1 METFHL
7 DRPRSVAET
16 VRILHREKDA
26 TVIAGGTDLVTLL
39 RDGVAAPGRL
49 VDVSQLGLDRIAWRR
64 DGGVRIGAL
73 SSNAVTDSRL
83 AREYPVVT
91 EALRAGAS
99 PQIRGMATFGGN
111 LLQRT
116 RCRYFRLPEFA
127 CNKRAPGSGCS
138 AIDGDGAGQAIFGT
152 SSSCTAVHPSDLAVA
167 LRAVDAVVI
176 AHSHR
181 GSREIPLDEFHLLPG
196 DTPHRESTLRP
207 DELITAIDLPAR
219 AHSRHSHYLKFR
231 DRASFAFA
239 LSSAAVALELRAGT
253 VREARIVLGGVAP
266 APWRA
271 VAAERALTGGR
282 LTPAAITA
290 AADAATEGATPGK
303 DNGYKVELVRR
314 VVRRALTELGER

>member
-7 DRPRSVAET
+7 DRPRSVAEA

-39 RDGVAAPGRL
+39 RDGVATPHRL
-49 VDVSQLGLDRIAWRR
+49 VDVSLLGLDRIEWRR

-73 SSNAVTDSRL
+73 YSNAVADSRL

-99 PQIRGMATFGGN
+99 AQIRGMATLGGN
-111 LLQRT
+111 ISQRT

-138 AIDGDGAGQAIFGT
+138 AIEGDGSGQAIFGT

-176 AHSHR
+176 AQSQR
-181 GSREIPLDEFHLLPG
+181 GSREIPMDEFHLLPG
-196 DTPHRESTLRP
+196 DTPHRETTLRP
-207 DELITAIDLPAR
+207 GELITAIELPAR
-219 AHSRHSHYLKFR
+219 AHSGHSHYLKFR

-239 LSSAAVALELRAGT
+239 LVSAAVALDIRGGA
-253 VREARIVLGGVAP
+253 VRTARVALGGVAP

-271 VAAERALTGGR
+271 VAAERVLTGKR
-282 LTPAAITA
+282 PTAEVIDA
-290 AADAATEGATPGK
+290 AAKAATEGARPGK
-303 DNGYKVELVRR
+303 DNEHKVELVRR
-314 VVRRALTELGER
+314 VVRRALTELGQR